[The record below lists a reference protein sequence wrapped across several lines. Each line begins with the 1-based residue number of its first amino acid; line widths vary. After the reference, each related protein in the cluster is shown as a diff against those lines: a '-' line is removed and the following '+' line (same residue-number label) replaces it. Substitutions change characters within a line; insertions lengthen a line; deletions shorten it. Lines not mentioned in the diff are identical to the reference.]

1 MDFDRKQKMRLRT
14 GQENFRYSQQHSL
27 DSMASSSSNFLPSD
41 PFYQTPPRVQ
51 LRPSEPETK
60 VKTKFVECFKKLRL
74 GFAKITSSSWFRTS
88 QQSGRL

>member
-1 MDFDRKQKMRLRT
+1 MSYELELKKMDFDRKQKMRLRT

-60 VKTKFVECFKKLRL
+60 VKTKFVEYFLK
-74 GFAKITSSSWFRTS
+74 S
-88 QQSGRL
+88 